1 MMQIYTFLR
10 FITRITLKI
19 ISDAIKTV
27 RFLNED
33 LKKISIMDDSQEKY
47 SLPLQKNKYL
57 RQEYQNRQ
65 IHVFLLP
72 LNNFL
77 PFYQFLI

>member
-1 MMQIYTFLR
+1 
-10 FITRITLKI
+10 
-19 ISDAIKTV
+19 
-27 RFLNED
+27 
-33 LKKISIMDDSQEKY
+33 MDDSQEKY
-47 SLPLQKNKYL
+47 SLPLQKNEYL

-77 PFYQFLI
+77 PFYQFLIR